1 MSLWYFVVPELVF
14 LCEAESAV
22 VDANALSSARFLPPL
37 LCSSA
42 EALGEYG
49 AVAFIRAEIK
59 S

>member
-1 MSLWYFVVPELVF
+1 MIFCGHWSLCS
-14 LCEAESAV
+14 CEAESAV
-22 VDANALSSARFLPPL
+22 VDANALSSATFLPPL

-59 S
+59 T